1 MVILKKKETPIFS
14 HFCHLNSFNFEIILD
29 LQESCK
35 NIMDSP
41 HKPLKALWYPGLNP
55 EQKRTLVKTLLKSK
69 QRV

>member
-41 HKPLKALWYPGLNP
+41 HKTFHSAYITVVHFLK
-55 EQKRTLVKTLLKSK
+55 QKLTLV
-69 QRV
+69 QYY